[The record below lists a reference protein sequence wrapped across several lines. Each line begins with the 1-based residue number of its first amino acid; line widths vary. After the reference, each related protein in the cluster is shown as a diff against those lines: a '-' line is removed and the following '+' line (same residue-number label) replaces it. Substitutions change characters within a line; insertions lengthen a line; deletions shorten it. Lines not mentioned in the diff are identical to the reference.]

1 MNNILVIAKGSDYI
15 DTLLLNYKFLE
26 GKANITVYTDNV
38 NKVRKQITSADVRE
52 YKSKTFKYF
61 DKYLL
66 TNLLV
71 KEKQEPVMY
80 IDVGRMTDKYYLTLI
95 NFNPNEIKN
104 IFTNSNWEGI
114 NSAKELYNFYSPYTE
129 YGYYNNILEY
139 FESNKVNLNKV
150 VPLLE
155 RVFILPYKDSTDKVI
170 NELENLR
177 TIFESNSTNK
187 QNVYAGVGNGEGLA
201 LGYALVKTNTK
212 SFFLRDIPI
221 QPTSII

>member
-66 TNLLV
+66 TNQLV

-80 IDVGRMTDKYYLTLI
+80 IDVGRITDKYYLTLI

-114 NSAKELYNFYSPYTE
+114 NSAKELYNFDSPYTE

-201 LGYALVKTNTK
+201 LGYALVKTDTK

>member
-1 MNNILVIAKGSDYI
+1 MNNILVIAKGSYHI
-15 DTLLLNYKFLE
+15 DILLLNYKFLE
-26 GKANITVYTDNV
+26 GKANVTIYTDNV
-38 NKVRKQITSADVRE
+38 NKVRKHITSADIRE

-80 IDVGRMTDKYYLTLI
+80 IDVGRIPDKYYLTLI
-95 NFNPNEIKN
+95 NFNPNEIEN
-104 IFTNSNWEGI
+104 IFTNSNWEGV
-114 NSAKELYNFYSPYTE
+114 NSAEELYNFDSPYTE

-139 FESNKVNLNKV
+139 FESDKVNLKKIE
-150 VPLLE
+150 PLLE
-155 RVFILPYKDSTDKVI
+155 RVFILPFSDSTDKVL
-170 NELENLR
+170 NELEKLR
-177 TIFESNSTNK
+177 PLFESNSINK
-187 QNVYAGVGNGEGLA
+187 KNVYRGVGNGEGLA

-212 SFFLRDIPI
+212 SFYLRDIPV

>member
-80 IDVGRMTDKYYLTLI
+80 IDVGRITDKYYLTLI
-95 NFNPNEIKN
+95 NFNPNKIKN

-114 NSAKELYNFYSPYTE
+114 NSAKELYNFDSPYTE

-177 TIFESNSTNK
+177 TIFESNSTDK

-201 LGYALVKTNTK
+201 LGYALVKTDTK

>member
-38 NKVRKQITSADVRE
+38 NKVKKQITSADVRE

-80 IDVGRMTDKYYLTLI
+80 IDVGRITDKYYLTLI

-114 NSAKELYNFYSPYTE
+114 NSAKELYNFDSPYTE

-187 QNVYAGVGNGEGLA
+187 QNVYTGVGNGEGLA
-201 LGYALVKTNTK
+201 LGYALVKTDTK

>member
-114 NSAKELYNFYSPYTE
+114 NSAKELYNFDSPYTE

>member
-38 NKVRKQITSADVRE
+38 NKVKKQITSADVRE

-80 IDVGRMTDKYYLTLI
+80 IDVGRITDKYYLTLI

-114 NSAKELYNFYSPYTE
+114 NSAKELYNFDSPYTE

-201 LGYALVKTNTK
+201 LGYALVKTDTK

>member
-1 MNNILVIAKGSDYI
+1 MNNILVIAKGSSYI
-15 DTLLLNYKFLE
+15 DLLLLNYKFLE

-38 NKVRKQITSADVRE
+38 NKVRKHITSADVRE
-52 YKSKTFKYF
+52 YKPKTFKYF

-80 IDVGRMTDKYYLTLI
+80 IDVGRIANKYYLTLI
-95 NFNPNEIKN
+95 KFDPNEIKN

-114 NSAKELYNFYSPYTE
+114 NSAKELYNFDSPYTE

-155 RVFILPYKDSTDKVI
+155 RVFILPFKDSTDKVI
-170 NELENLR
+170 NELENIR
-177 TIFESNSTNK
+177 TIFESNSINK
-187 QNVYAGVGNGEGLA
+187 QNVYVGVGNGEGLA

-221 QPTSII
+221 QTTSII